1 MRPVTFTAF
10 GDPAGQGNLSRG
22 RHGKS
27 YHSNGAELEE
37 WRTRVRNAAARATGH
52 HALVVLEKKERTCA
66 QCGTFRTK
74 HGLFLGP
81 VALDAVVAIARP
93 PSVKRPYP
101 TSRRHSDWDHHARAL
116 CDALTGL
123 IYPDDS
129 QVVDG
134 HVRQLY
140 IGHPSCPLPQ
150 PGALITVS
158 EVS

>member
-1 MRPVTFTAF
+1 MSVVFTAF
-10 GDPAGQGNLSRG
+10 GAPAGQGNLSRG

-37 WRTRVRNAAARATGH
+37 WRTRVRTAAARATGR
-52 HALVVLEKKERTCA
+52 HALAVLGKKGRACVR
-66 QCGTFRTK
+66 CGTDRAE

-81 VALDAVVAIARP
+81 VALDAVVAITRP
-93 PSVKRPYP
+93 PTVRRPYP

-116 CDALTGL
+116 CDALSGL
-123 IYPDDS
+123 LYADDS

-140 IGHPSCPLPQ
+140 VGHPSCPLPQ